1 MAEGRAWRLPWLV
14 CLHLRDVCLGRRA
27 CGFRGCLHSCH
38 ASALRLRRCSWGGT
52 RADFADAPA
61 VRHACRSV
69 PGGWSDCL
77 TSGLGLAV
85 RRRSGWAAGSHCG
98 LPDFRTQQDGS
109 HCPARA
115 IFGTPRGVH
124 GRYQPVPR
132 PRRDKSNACVSRRFG
147 HHCMSDSTGRVCLE
161 HRYGIVFSGSNRG
174 TRTEL

>member
-1 MAEGRAWRLPWLV
+1 MYIGSWLNSTHLDEVVLLPDLQELV
-14 CLHLRDVCLGRRA
+14 FDGCRRRFLH
-27 CGFRGCLHSCH
+27 FRGGFDDSGSAVLLLHARERLCS
-38 ASALRLRRCSWGGT
+38 ASSKIRKWARKFAVKITTT
-52 RADFADAPA
+52 R
-61 VRHACRSV
+61 VV
-69 PGGWSDCL
+69 
-77 TSGLGLAV
+77 
-85 RRRSGWAAGSHCG
+85 
-98 LPDFRTQQDGS
+98 PDFRTQQDGS